1 VLTPFA
7 KWFEV
12 LTTRTFAGA
21 SGLFVHPVS
30 DTAVMAGNGTIG
42 LEILEDLPEVDAIV
56 VPYGGGGL
64 ITGIASAVRAL
75 RPATKIYACEVET
88 AAPLAA
94 SLAAGAPRSIE
105 YRASFVDGIG
115 SPFVLESMW
124 PVVRDLVDGSI
135 VVSLAEVAAAI
146 RLLAERQ
153 RVIAEGAGAAALAA
167 ALSGRAG
174 AGRIACVISGGNLD
188 PVRLATILSGATP

>member
-1 VLTPFA
+1 ML
-7 KWFEV
+7 
-12 LTTRTFAGA
+12 
-21 SGLFVHPVS
+21 
-30 DTAVMAGNGTIG
+30 
-42 LEILEDLPEVDAIV
+42 
-56 VPYGGGGL
+56 
-64 ITGIASAVRAL
+64 
-75 RPATKIYACEVET
+75 
-88 AAPLAA
+88 
-94 SLAAGAPRSIE
+94 
-105 YRASFVDGIG
+105 
-115 SPFVLESMW
+115 